1 MINIKVLFTLLVL
14 YISLDCQSQISK
26 IKLGGLSTFHTPIRI
41 DRTHE
46 ISESER
52 FIDFGYNKSFSLG
65 VIAEYPMMSR
75 ISVELGLNY
84 IQRDFESRYICE
96 CYYYDPISAI
106 RKLNNR
112 FLAVPVS
119 TKFYLSDNRIS
130 PFLLLGVVNQF
141 KISDGIELK
150 QRKYLLTGRTGLGA
164 EFDINDVWDLF
175 FLFDYTLALNKLYV
189 DQYMKNE
196 FLGYGFGLTL
206 KPWN

>member
-1 MINIKVLFTLLVL
+1 MINIKVLLTLLVL
-14 YISLDCQSQISK
+14 SISLDCQSQISK

-41 DRTHE
+41 EGTHE

-52 FIDFGYNKSFSLG
+52 FIDFGYNKTFSLG
-65 VIAEYPMMSR
+65 VIAEYPIMSR

-96 CYYYDPISAI
+96 CDYDLIWAI
-106 RKLNNR
+106 RKFNNR

-119 TKFYLSDNRIS
+119 TKIYLSDNRIS

-150 QRKYLLTGRTGLGA
+150 ERKYLLTGRTGLGA

-175 FLFDYTLALNKLYV
+175 FIFDYTRALNKLYV